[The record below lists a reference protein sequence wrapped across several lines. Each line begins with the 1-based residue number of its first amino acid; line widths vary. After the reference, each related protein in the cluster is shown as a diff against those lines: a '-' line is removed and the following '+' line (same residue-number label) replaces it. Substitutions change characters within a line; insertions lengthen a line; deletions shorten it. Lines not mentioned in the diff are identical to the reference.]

1 MSVLSKLQSLNINL
15 CSDLSQIDCCI
26 FHPTSSAAS
35 RAASARTQESVL
47 RRLQSVSVK
56 PCSDPS
62 QIDCSIF
69 NPTSG
74 SPPAPPALV
83 TQTNPL
89 VSCLMVTRGN
99 IALMRYSLACY
110 QRQTYA
116 NRELVVVAEP
126 EAGEKVRAFIA
137 LQESLNVT
145 VFVAPAGLT
154 LGDHRNLAAAR
165 ARGAILVTWDD
176 DDLSDPRRL
185 DTAVQV
191 LRQTGAA
198 AAFLAR
204 LLVWWPQRKV
214 AAISSRRLWEQSI
227 AAWRSYQPI
236 YASLPSSEDT
246 VAINRLISTHHVAQV
261 DCPFLY
267 VYAVTGLNVSNA
279 PHFEGV
285 LSTAECIFEG
295 DQFDELNEHLSDRLP
310 VLDYAA
316 LLKDEGAVKILG

>member
-1 MSVLSKLQSLNINL
+1 MSVLSSLQSLNIKL
-15 CSDLSQIDCCI
+15 CSDLSQIDCSI
-26 FHPTSSAAS
+26 FRPTPGSSSALPALV
-35 RAASARTQESVL
+35 TQKRVL
-47 RRLQSVSVK
+47 SSLHSVSFK
-56 PCSDPS
+56 LCSDLS

-69 NPTSG
+69 HPTPG
-74 SPPAPPALV
+74 SSLAPPALV
-83 TQTNPL
+83 TQANPL
-89 VSCLMVTRGN
+89 VSCLMMTRGN
-99 IALMRYSLACY
+99 IELMRYSLACY

-137 LQESLNVT
+137 LHENLNVT
-145 VFVAPAGLT
+145 VFVAPPGLT

-185 DTAVQV
+185 DIAIRV

-214 AAISSRRLWEQSI
+214 AAISRRRLWEQSI
-227 AAWRSYQPI
+227 AAWRSYMPI
-236 YASLPSSEDT
+236 YAPLPRGEDS
-246 VAINRLISTHHVAQV
+246 VAINRFISTHDVAQV

-267 VYAVTGLNVSNA
+267 VYAVTGRNTSNA
-279 PHFEGV
+279 RHFERI
-285 LSTAECIFEG
+285 LSTAECLFEG

-310 VLDYAA
+310 VLNYAA
-316 LLKDEGAVKILG
+316 LLKDEG